1 MAKPDW
7 GTLQQQFLAA
17 HAESGI
23 SPKEWCEEQGL
34 KYSTAKRYIKIANG
48 SANSQKKS
56 ANETANSQK
65 KKCAKEPVRK
75 RDISTAQSSE
85 QDNEYDS
92 ESTFNLHSY
101 GLNDMQFRFVNEYL
115 VDLNRTAAYKRAG
128 GNGEGN
134 TAYVGA
140 SRMYRNAKVNRA
152 ITDALADR
160 ERRTQITQDEVLK
173 LWWDIATAD
182 VNELTEYRRL
192 CCRHCWGF
200 GFQYQWR
207 DAVEFEEAKL
217 EATEKKKR
225 EPLDVGGYGYD
236 DTLDP
241 NPECPRCNGRGV
253 GRAHFHDTRDLTG
266 AARRL
271 FAGVKE
277 GKFGIEVITR
287 NQDDALKMVA
297 QHLGMVKNRTEHTG
311 KDGGP
316 IQYEDIS
323 DSELEERLREL
334 GYGRN
339 KSQLNEKLTDS

>member
-7 GTLQQQFLAA
+7 GTLQQQFLTE
-17 HAESGI
+17 HAISGV
-23 SPKEWCEEQGL
+23 SPKEWCEDQGL
-34 KYSTAKRYIKIANG
+34 NYATARRYIKRPA
-48 SANSQKKS
+48 AQK
-56 ANETANSQK
+56 TAHK
-65 KKCAKEPVRK
+65 KLRTAHEKECAKEPIQDS
-75 RDISTAQSSE
+75 DIPTAQSSE
-85 QDNEYDS
+85 QDNAHDDEN
-92 ESTFNLHSY
+92 TFNLRNY

-160 ERRTQITQDEVLK
+160 ERRTQITQDAVLK
-173 LWWDIATAD
+173 MWWDIATAD

-200 GFQYQWR
+200 GFNYQWR
-207 DAVEFEEAKL
+207 DAVEYEDAV
-217 EATEKKKR
+217 KKAMAASK
-225 EPLDVGGYGYD
+225 PPPQNVGGYGYD

-241 NPECPRCNGRGV
+241 NPDCPRCNGAGI

-277 GKFGIEVITR
+277 GKFGVEVITR

-297 QHLGMVKNRTEHTG
+297 QHLGMVKNKTEVTG
-311 KDGGP
+311 ADGGP
-316 IQYEDIS
+316 IQSTGIDLSHLSFEQ
-323 DSELEERLREL
+323 LLL
-334 GYGRN
+334 LRN
-339 KSQLNEKLTDS
+339 KNLN

>member
-7 GTLQQQFLAA
+7 GTLQQQFLTE
-17 HAESGI
+17 HAISGI
-23 SPKEWCEEQGL
+23 SPKEWCEDQGL
-34 KYSTAKRYIKIANG
+34 NYATARRYIKRPAAQ
-48 SANSQKKS
+48 SAQKTAQKKLR
-56 ANETANSQK
+56 TAHDK
-65 KKCAKEPVRK
+65 ECAKEPMCNGP
-75 RDISTAQSSE
+75 IPTAQISE
-85 QDNEYDS
+85 QDNAHDDEN
-92 ESTFNLHSY
+92 TFNLRNY

-160 ERRTQITQDEVLK
+160 ERRTQITQDDVLK
-173 LWWDIATAD
+173 MWWDIATAD

-200 GFQYQWR
+200 GFNYQWR
-207 DAVEFEEAKL
+207 DAVEYEDAVKK
-217 EATEKKKR
+217 ATAANKQPPK
-225 EPLDVGGYGYD
+225 DVGGYGYD

-241 NPECPRCNGRGV
+241 NPDCPRCNGTGI

-277 GKFGIEVITR
+277 GKFGVEVITR

-297 QHLGMVKNRTEHTG
+297 QHLGMVKNKTEITG
-311 KDGGP
+311 ADGGP
-316 IQYEDIS
+316 IQSTGIDLSHLSFEQLIQ
-323 DSELEERLREL
+323 LRE
-334 GYGRN
+334 
-339 KSQLNEKLTDS
+339 KAQK

>member
-7 GTLQQQFLAA
+7 GTLQQQFLTE
-17 HAESGI
+17 HAKSGV
-23 SPKEWCEEQGL
+23 SPKEWCEDQGL
-34 KYSTAKRYIKIANG
+34 NYATARRYIKRPAAQ
-48 SANSQKKS
+48 SAQKTAQKKLR
-56 ANETANSQK
+56 TAHEK
-65 KKCAKEPVRK
+65 ECAKEP
-75 RDISTAQSSE
+75 ICNSTIPTAQSSE
-85 QDNEYDS
+85 QDNAHDDEN
-92 ESTFNLHSY
+92 TFNLRNY
-101 GLNDMQFRFVNEYL
+101 GLNDMQLRFVNEYL

-160 ERRTQITQDEVLK
+160 ERRTQITQDAVLK
-173 LWWDIATAD
+173 MWWDIATAD

-200 GFQYQWR
+200 GFNYQWR
-207 DAVEFEEAKL
+207 DAVEYEDAV
-217 EATEKKKR
+217 KKAMAANKS
-225 EPLDVGGYGYD
+225 PPQDVGGYGYD

-241 NPECPRCNGRGV
+241 NPDCPRCNGAGI
-253 GRAHFHDTRDLTG
+253 GRAHFHDTRDLAG

-277 GKFGIEVITR
+277 GKFGVEVITR

-297 QHLGMVKNRTEHTG
+297 QHLGMVKNKTEITG
-311 KDGGP
+311 ADGGP
-316 IQYEDIS
+316 IQSTGIDLSHLSFEQ
-323 DSELEERLREL
+323 LLQLRKK
-334 GYGRN
+334 GKVN
-339 KSQLNEKLTDS
+339 FI

>member
-7 GTLQQQFLAA
+7 GTLQQQFLTE
-17 HAESGI
+17 HAISGI
-23 SPKEWCEEQGL
+23 SPKEWCEDQGL
-34 KYSTAKRYIKIANG
+34 NYATARRYIKKPAAQ
-48 SANSQKKS
+48 SAQKKLR
-56 ANETANSQK
+56 TAHDK
-65 KKCAKEPVRK
+65 ECAKEPICNSSVP
-75 RDISTAQSSE
+75 TAQSSE
-85 QDNEYDS
+85 QVNVHDNEN
-92 ESTFNLHSY
+92 TFNLRNY

-160 ERRTQITQDEVLK
+160 ERRTQITQDAVLK
-173 LWWDIATAD
+173 MWWDIATAD

-200 GFQYQWR
+200 GFNYQWR
-207 DAVEFEEAKL
+207 DAVEYDDAV
-217 EATEKKKR
+217 KKGIAASKQ
-225 EPLDVGGYGYD
+225 PPQDVGGYGYD

-241 NPECPRCNGRGV
+241 NPDCPRCNGKGI
-253 GRAHFHDTRDLTG
+253 GRAYFHDTRDLTG

-277 GKFGIEVITR
+277 GKFGVEVITR

-297 QHLGMVKNRTEHTG
+297 QHLGMVKNKTEITG
-311 KDGGP
+311 ADGGP
-316 IQYEDIS
+316 IQSTGIDLSHLSFEQLIQ
-323 DSELEERLREL
+323 LR
-334 GYGRN
+334 
-339 KSQLNEKLTDS
+339 KIEKLI

>member
-7 GTLQQQFLAA
+7 SELQKQFLSD
-17 HAESGI
+17 HAKSGI

-34 KYSTAKRYIKIANG
+34 KYSTAKRYIKIANS

-65 KKCAKEPVRK
+65 KKCVKEP
-75 RDISTAQSSE
+75 ICNSTIPIAQSSE
-85 QDNEYDS
+85 QDNAHDNEN
-92 ESTFNLHSY
+92 TFNLRNY

-160 ERRTQITQDEVLK
+160 ERRTQITQDAVLK
-173 LWWDIATAD
+173 MWWDIATAD

-200 GFQYQWR
+200 GFNYQWR
-207 DAVEFEEAKL
+207 DAVEYEDAV
-217 EATEKKKR
+217 KKAMLANKA
-225 EPLDVGGYGYD
+225 PPQDVGGYGYD

-241 NPECPRCNGRGV
+241 NPDCPRCNGSGI

-277 GKFGIEVITR
+277 GKFGVEVITR

-297 QHLGMVKNRTEHTG
+297 QHLGMVKTRTELTG
-311 KDGGP
+311 KDGEP
-316 IQYEDIS
+316 IKTEVA
-323 DSELEERLREL
+323 
-334 GYGRN
+334 N
-339 KSQLNEKLTDS
+339 MTSQEAADAYKKLMG

>member
-1 MAKPDW
+1 MTKPDW
-7 GTLQQQFLAA
+7 ESIKREYTASELSIRAIAERYGVSDTAIRKAA
-17 HAESGI
+17 KKDG
-23 SPKEWCEEQGL
+23 W
-34 KYSTAKRYIKIANG
+34 IKNEKVRKTGSQSIGANQ
-48 SANSQKKS
+48 SANLRTRVKKQD
-56 ANETANSQK
+56 AETPRTSLVNTFAIEDVHGDEN
-65 KKCAKEPVRK
+65 
-75 RDISTAQSSE
+75 
-85 QDNEYDS
+85 
-92 ESTFNLHSY
+92 TFNLRNY

-152 ITDALADR
+152 IKDALADR
-160 ERRTQITQDEVLK
+160 ERRTEITQDAVLK
-173 LWWDIATAD
+173 MWWDIATAD

-200 GFQYQWR
+200 GFNYQWR
-207 DAVEFEEAKL
+207 DAVEYDDAV
-217 EATEKKKR
+217 KKSMAASK
-225 EPLDVGGYGYD
+225 PPPQDIGGYGYD

-241 NPECPRCNGRGV
+241 NPDCPRCNGAGI

-277 GKFGIEVITR
+277 GKFGVEVITR

-297 QHLGMVKNRTEHTG
+297 QHLGMVKNKTEVTG
-311 KDGGP
+311 ADGGP
-316 IQYEDIS
+316 IQSTGIDLSHLSFEQ
-323 DSELEERLREL
+323 LLQLRK
-334 GYGRN
+334 
-339 KSQLNEKLTDS
+339 KSI

>member
-7 GTLQQQFLAA
+7 GTLQQQFLAE
-17 HAESGI
+17 HAISGI
-23 SPKEWCEEQGL
+23 SPKEWCEDQGL
-34 KYSTAKRYIKIANG
+34 NYATARRYIKRPAAQ
-48 SANSQKKS
+48 SAQKKLR
-56 ANETANSQK
+56 TAHDK
-65 KKCAKEPVRK
+65 ECAKEPIYNSAIPTV
-75 RDISTAQSSE
+75 QSSE
-85 QDNEYDS
+85 QDNAHDDEN
-92 ESTFNLHSY
+92 TFNLRNY

-160 ERRTQITQDEVLK
+160 ERRTQITQDAVLK
-173 LWWDIATAD
+173 MWWDIATAD

-200 GFQYQWR
+200 GFNYQWR
-207 DAVEFEEAKL
+207 DAVEYDDAV
-217 EATEKKKR
+217 KKAMAANK
-225 EPLDVGGYGYD
+225 PPPQDVGGYGYD

-241 NPECPRCNGRGV
+241 NPDCPRCNGAGI

-266 AARRL
+266 SARRL
-271 FAGVKE
+271 FAGVKG
-277 GKFGIEVITR
+277 GKFGVEVITR

-297 QHLGMVKNRTEHTG
+297 QHLGMVKNKTEITG
-311 KDGGP
+311 ADGGP
-316 IQYEDIS
+316 IQSTGIDLSNLSFEQ
-323 DSELEERLREL
+323 LMQLR
-334 GYGRN
+334 
-339 KSQLNEKLTDS
+339 KK